1 MKTAAK
7 TIIPPKKAAKI
18 LSQGLEETPLL
29 TLKLAAHLAL
39 ANNKLVPEGLS
50 QESKCFLEALDINPS
65 LLDRPDGVKGLEFF
79 SLSKEDLERLQQLGK
94 DWKEANTVQMGNKLF
109 IDLSDPLWLSEVFE
123 YLPRQGRNKQQAKEE
138 KADWLTRTQFFT
150 PTWVAEQLAKRAL
163 PSGDEIVLDPACG
176 GGHLLLAALKRLMH
190 LQSAKK
196 KLSPIESLEE
206 ILAEQLYGAD
216 IDETMLALSRFAL
229 FIFLGRQYPSKTSLL
244 NKLNLRLLPSPIG
257 SLDQSNW
264 PVEFFDAIIMNP
276 PYQSSRTMDG
286 ALSHYLKERYPR
298 AKNDLYAGFLEMAL
312 NLLKEGGRLSTICQ
326 KSFFSIA
333 RYKALRLHLIEKATF
348 EYVDALGPGIFDTCP
363 GEKVNTAIISLQK
376 REQRKQG
383 KQTDKA
389 NESFIY
395 RENNEERTIEF
406 ASLLKTSQ
414 AITGFPYI
422 FSMVDG
428 ATAFFQKYQS
438 LGELEAEGRVFL
450 TNGLFTCN
458 NKLFIKDKEEL
469 EKLVLLGE
477 EKAADYVP
485 YDKGGGQK
493 WFHDTRLRLKWQG
506 NGDLIRCYRKERGQS
521 ESLPG
526 ESHYFQPGLT
536 YSYIGT
542 SGFRARLLSQ
552 DAVFDISSSAIFCKD
567 KAIDLLALLAFL
579 NSSLSIYLLGKLNP
593 TINFQI
599 GDLRRLPIKLPDPAS
614 GNELRKL
621 AHSCIEL
628 IKEQTISRQKS
639 FVDRGESNA
648 KSATKSD
655 TRCDQNRLPQPDYER
670 SLLEMERQHQL
681 RIDELIFDLYEV
693 APKNRDDFSQDKWVL
708 SSRTW
713 KF

>member
-1 MKTAAK
+1 M
-7 TIIPPKKAAKI
+7 
-18 LSQGLEETPLL
+18 
-29 TLKLAAHLAL
+29 TLKLAAHLTL
-39 ANNKLVPEGLS
+39 ANNNLVPEGLS
-50 QESKCFLEALDINPS
+50 EESKSFLETLDITRS
-65 LLDRPDGVKGLEFF
+65 LLDSPHRVKGLEFF
-79 SLSKEDLERLQQLGK
+79 SLSKEDLERLKQQRK
-94 DWKEANTVQMGNKLF
+94 DWRAASTAYLDSNLF
-109 IDLSDPLWLSEVFE
+109 IDFGDPLWLSEVFE
-123 YLPRQGRNKQQAKEE
+123 YLPRPGKNKQQAKEE

-163 PSGDEIVLDPACG
+163 QSGEEIALDPACG
-176 GGHLLLAALKRLMH
+176 GGHLLIAALTRLVQLQTEKRKC
-190 LQSAKK
+190 S
-196 KLSPIESLEE
+196 SIESLDE
-206 ILAEQLYGAD
+206 ILGRQLYGAD
-216 IDETMLALSRFAL
+216 IDETMLALSRFSL
-229 FIFLGRQYPSKTSLL
+229 FIFLGRHYPSKTSLL

-257 SLDQSNW
+257 SLDQASW
-264 PVEFFDAIIMNP
+264 PPAFFDAVIMNP

-286 ALSHYLKERYPR
+286 ALSLHLKEHYPR

-333 RYKALRLHLIEKATF
+333 RYKALRLHLIEKASF

-376 REQRKQG
+376 RQQISRANLER
-383 KQTDKA
+383 A

-395 RENNEERTIEF
+395 RENDKEKTVAF

-422 FSMVDG
+422 FSMADG
-428 ATAFFQKYQS
+428 AASFFERHPS

-477 EKAADYVP
+477 EEAADYVP
-485 YDKGGGQK
+485 YDKGGGRK

-506 NGDLIRCYRKERGQS
+506 NGDLIRRYRKERGQS

-599 GDLRRLPIKLPDPAS
+599 GDLRRLPIKLPDQVS
-614 GNELRKL
+614 SDELRKL

-628 IKEQTISRQKS
+628 VKEQTRIRQKS
-639 FVDRGESNA
+639 FLDQGED
-648 KSATKSD
+648 KSQPASK
-655 TRCDQNRLPQPDYER
+655 CDQNRLPQQDDER
-670 SLLEMERQHQL
+670 ALIEMERQHQL

-693 APKNRDDFSQDKWVL
+693 AQKNRAEYSQDNWVL

-713 KF
+713 KL